1 MRAEFIKLSFRS
13 FFFHLNPKIDILKN
27 SIGFFF
33 FIFIYILAIISKQTA
48 EQLNLPFFSLRFFS
62 LNRRRNS
69 YLSKS
74 PTLYSYLLVV
84 LLIPIQLLW
93 KVLTWLLTS
102 ILVWYSFLL
111 TWWKRLLLL
120 RERDSFSYMSDV
132 HSKLKMRI

>member
-1 MRAEFIKLSFRS
+1 M
-13 FFFHLNPKIDILKN
+13 
-27 SIGFFF
+27 FF

-132 HSKLKMRI
+132 VNWKWEYNYGILYWANEKLRLGLLNLVIVG